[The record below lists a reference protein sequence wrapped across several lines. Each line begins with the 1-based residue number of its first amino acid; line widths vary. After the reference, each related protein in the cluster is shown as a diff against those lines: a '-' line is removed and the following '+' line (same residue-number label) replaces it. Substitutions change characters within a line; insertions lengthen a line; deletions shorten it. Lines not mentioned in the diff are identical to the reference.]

1 MKTIKITE
9 QIHVFGTTFKDIYEI
24 AHYCRNEIP
33 KDGVYV
39 DQFVK
44 HHLWFDEC
52 DYLSDNYWFRSFV
65 FAKSKD
71 EVENKLEKLR
81 ESQFP
86 EFREELAPMI
96 YWDDKYDD
104 MEVTDDVTSS
114 LHNFTILR
122 NLSTLSF
129 TPILK
134 SLRRLW
140 HYGTR
145 F

>member
-1 MKTIKITE
+1 ML
-9 QIHVFGTTFKDIYEI
+9 QIGSCCNNHLIINVIFKRLGVK
-24 AHYCRNEIP
+24 AG
-33 KDGVYV
+33 KDSLP
-39 DQFVK
+39 FAI
-44 HHLWFDEC
+44 
-52 DYLSDNYWFRSFV
+52 FV

>member
-1 MKTIKITE
+1 MKKIKITE
-9 QIHVFGTTFKDIYEI
+9 QIHVLGTTFKDIYEI
-24 AHYCRNEIP
+24 ADYSCKEMP

-39 DQFVK
+39 GQLVR

-52 DYLSDNYWFRSFV
+52 DYLSDNYWHRSFV